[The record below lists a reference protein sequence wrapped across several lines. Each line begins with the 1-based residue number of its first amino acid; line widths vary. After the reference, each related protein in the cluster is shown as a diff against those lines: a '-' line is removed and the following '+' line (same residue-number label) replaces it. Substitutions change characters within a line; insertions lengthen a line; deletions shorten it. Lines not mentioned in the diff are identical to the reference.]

1 MHINF
6 YPEKVDWHELLGSM
20 IEHEREKPV
29 LFQTGYGT
37 YSIFQGMPYQRGAG
51 IGALFKSL
59 FRFLL
64 PIGKE
69 VGAVIG
75 QQGLESGT
83 KILSNILEGHNIK
96 ETLRKEGKAG
106 LKSLLEKAAS
116 QMVDDIN
123 ISSPTSA
130 EAQKGKGKILNAHSS
145 SIKERMRN
153 GKSKAKKSINKRR
166 SIPNLFSKI
175 EPPLF
180 PTSTSFIPHNRKRKI
195 PPKFKRL
202 PKKVHFDELGPY

>member
-6 YPEKVDWHELLGSM
+6 YPEKVDWHDLLGSM
-20 IEHEREKPV
+20 IEEERVRPV
-29 LFQTGYGT
+29 LFQTGNGT

-51 IGALFKSL
+51 LGALFKSL

-116 QMVDDIN
+116 QMVDDI
-123 ISSPTSA
+123 SSPSSA
-130 EAQKGKGKILNAHSS
+130 VGQEGKGKILNVPSS
-145 SIKERMRN
+145 SIKEGMRKR
-153 GKSKAKKSINKRR
+153 KSKAKKSINKKR
-166 SIPNLFSKI
+166 SVPNLFSKI

-180 PTSTSFIPHNRKRKI
+180 PNPLSFIPPNNRKRSI